1 MEHTRIHA
9 FDVLIRTS
17 GATSWRLVQITKFA
31 LADVLRLRADVLVPS
46 MADRS
51 F

>member
-9 FDVLIRTS
+9 FDVLIRS
-17 GATSWRLVQITKFA
+17 AGAMSWRWAQITRFA

-46 MADRS
+46 VADGS
-51 F
+51 L